1 MAQDFGAAEPIVG
14 MARSVKR
21 AVDSLPD
28 PPRFSRP
35 DTSWH
40 DDMVRRAND
49 SFRQPAAKSAKRVPK
64 RTAPRV
70 AGRK

>member
-1 MAQDFGAAEPIVG
+1 MAQDSGAAEPIVG
-14 MARSVKR
+14 MFRSVKR
-21 AVDSLPD
+21 AVNRLPG
-28 PPRFSRP
+28 PPRIGRQ

-49 SFRQPAAKSAKRVPK
+49 SFRQPAAQPAKRVPK